1 MVNPTVGVRF
11 RTVNEAA
18 VLRQDPD
25 SRFAPSLT
33 AYHSA
38 MPDTKILYS
47 DLDGTLL
54 GPGGSLFT
62 LPGERFS
69 STATDALLSLHVA
82 GIKLVLVSGRTQ
94 EQMSELARVV
104 SAYGYI
110 SEMGALVVD
119 RRVFPEVVHAN
130 YGGFAGSGTPFEAM
144 ARSGAGAF
152 LLETYPGSL
161 EPHTP
166 WSAHPRKA
174 TMLFRGQLDRGAAQ
188 AALEDAGY
196 SWLELEDNGVIPRHF
211 EGLEVN
217 EVHAY
222 HLVPKGVGKA
232 AGVRR
237 HLELVGIDPS
247 QAAAIGD
254 SLSDLQMAEVVG
266 KMFIP
271 ANGRAAVGDRLPGNA
286 SYTEGAHGEGFAQA
300 VAELL
305 S

>member
-1 MVNPTVGVRF
+1 MADVKV
-11 RTVNEAA
+11 
-18 VLRQDPD
+18 
-25 SRFAPSLT
+25 
-33 AYHSA
+33 
-38 MPDTKILYS
+38 LYS

-54 GPGGSLFT
+54 GPGGSLFAT
-62 LPGERFS
+62 SDGGLS
-69 STATDALLSLHVA
+69 SAATDALLALHEA
-82 GIKLVLVSGRTQ
+82 GVKLVLVSGRTQ
-94 EQMSELARVV
+94 EQMSELARAV
-104 SAYGYI
+104 SAFGYI

-119 RRVFPEVVHAN
+119 RSVFPEVTYPN
-130 YGGFAGSGTPFEAM
+130 FGGSAGSGTPFEAM

-152 LLETYPGSL
+152 LLECYQGAL

-166 WSAHPRKA
+166 WSSHPRAA
-174 TMLFRGQLDRGAAQ
+174 TMLFRGQLDREEAQ
-188 AALEDAGY
+188 AALEGAGY
-196 SWLELEDNGVIPRHF
+196 TWLELADNGVIPRHF
-211 EGLEVN
+211 EGLEVD

-237 HLELVGIDPS
+237 HLDIVGIDPS

-254 SLSDLQMAEVVG
+254 SLSDLEMGEVVAR
-266 KMFIP
+266 MFVT

-286 SYTEGAHGEGFAQA
+286 SYTEGSHGEGFAQA